1 MTRKNQMINGKKEGY
16 WEIII
21 KSKFSGQILRIEK
34 GSFTNGN
41 KEGLW
46 QYEYSNI
53 CLDENAPSIKIGDKS
68 KFIETGLFVKGK
80 KEGLWLER
88 DVEIENLF
96 DRTIR
101 ELYICPT
108 KISLHPDYEN
118 QDFSKYIEE
127 STNRLYSDFTYID
140 VDNILSKNAYLY
152 DDYYNYRKGI
162 YKNGKREGK
171 WIIARVNSRI
181 HDFDCEWQGLYKNNL
196 KIGEWSTNRSKNK
209 YSSTWGKFRNNKN
222 YSKGFFKNGM
232 KEGTWFYD
240 ESYINYKKGKK
251 NSSAKLVSDDGLN
264 RKSIELNYN
273 QNILDGLC
281 EETLYKLTQKQNWNK
296 KNKNWEEILESTKV
310 IKKNKGEYLK
320 GRKSG
325 IWTMEYLDSHTK
337 EAIEYKDDERDGN
350 YSQITY
356 DDYGKNLIEEK
367 GIYKKGIQEGEW
379 VSSYI
384 KTEKY
389 SGGFHSRSFF
399 KKGKLEG
406 KSLFY
411 NPYEDILY
419 TQNYK
424 NNKLDGFYKEVKQSK
439 KILLKEGNYKNNQKI
454 GCWNIYHENGQVK
467 QKILYKNDIKIGIEE
482 NFNKKGRKT
491 LTIEY
496 NELGH
501 IIKKNKHIK
510 FWKFNINYE

>member
-1 MTRKNQMINGKKEGY
+1 
-16 WEIII
+16 
-21 KSKFSGQILRIEK
+21 
-34 GSFTNGN
+34 
-41 KEGLW
+41 
-46 QYEYSNI
+46 
-53 CLDENAPSIKIGDKS
+53 
-68 KFIETGLFVKGK
+68 
-80 KEGLWLER
+80 
-88 DVEIENLF
+88 
-96 DRTIR
+96 
-101 ELYICPT
+101 
-108 KISLHPDYEN
+108 
-118 QDFSKYIEE
+118 
-127 STNRLYSDFTYID
+127 
-140 VDNILSKNAYLY
+140 
-152 DDYYNYRKGI
+152 
-162 YKNGKREGK
+162 
-171 WIIARVNSRI
+171 
-181 HDFDCEWQGLYKNNL
+181 
-196 KIGEWSTNRSKNK
+196 
-209 YSSTWGKFRNNKN
+209 
-222 YSKGFFKNGM
+222 
-232 KEGTWFYD
+232 
-240 ESYINYKKGKK
+240 
-251 NSSAKLVSDDGLN
+251 
-264 RKSIELNYN
+264 
-273 QNILDGLC
+273 
-281 EETLYKLTQKQNWNK
+281 
-296 KNKNWEEILESTKV
+296 
-310 IKKNKGEYLK
+310 
-320 GRKSG
+320 
-325 IWTMEYLDSHTK
+325 MEYLDSHTK